1 MKVSKDLEKNQ
12 KNVISRRKL
21 IKSSVA
27 GGIAVSAL
35 GFPAISYGGKK
46 NDDYYCIL

>member
-1 MKVSKDLEKNQ
+1 MKNTKDLEK
-12 KNVISRRKL
+12 KHKKGISRRSL

-46 NDDYYCIL
+46 MTITTAY